1 MSLSKTQKIIFMY
14 DEKIRSSIENL
25 RNLPKEIKPTQ
36 NKVLF
41 YFDQVDET
49 SAYAEI
55 YNRKTFIGI

>member
-1 MSLSKTQKIIFMY
+1 MY
-14 DEKIRSSIENL
+14 DDKVQSNIENL

-49 SAYAEI
+49 SAYPEI
-55 YNRKTFIGI
+55 DNTKTFIGI